1 MSTPNRIRKTRRRP
15 YFSKELAEL
24 QADLLAT
31 AERLWKKSSGCD
43 TAVRDTVADGLA
55 RLVYVAYDCEG
66 VNKGLGLSAD
76 DSFDAHREW
85 STEKW
90 FKDHGCADWYAK
102 GAATLFHTMRLPSFQ
117 FIQVSHRPRRK
128 KTP

>member
-1 MSTPNRIRKTRRRP
+1 MSKIRTHRRP
-15 YFSKELAEL
+15 YFSKELAAL

-31 AERLWKKSSGCD
+31 AERIWKASTHCD

-66 VNKGLGLSAD
+66 VNKGLGSSYD

-90 FKDHGCADWYAK
+90 FKDHGFADWYAK

-117 FIQVSHRPRRK
+117 FLQVSHRRRRTK
-128 KTP
+128 KAA